1 MVNKLTIR
9 DLAPKNLRYDLLSYK
24 LLMIV
29 KKKYINL
36 TFLKI
41 FGILLYFYNLKLVT
55 AIGPFCFI
63 YKMQVVYILQS
74 MHFWP
79 FDCRKLM
86 LICQTVGSVRD
97 Y

>member
-1 MVNKLTIR
+1 MFKTILGKDLYVLRFKFKCVEWSTKLTIR

-74 MHFWP
+74 MHF
-79 FDCRKLM
+79 
-86 LICQTVGSVRD
+86 
-97 Y
+97 